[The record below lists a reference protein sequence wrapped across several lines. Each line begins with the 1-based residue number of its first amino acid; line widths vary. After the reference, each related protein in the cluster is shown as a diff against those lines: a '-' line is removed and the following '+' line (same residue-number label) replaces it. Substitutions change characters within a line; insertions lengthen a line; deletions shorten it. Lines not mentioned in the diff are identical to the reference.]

1 MPHFKSTV
9 HLSAGQHSEDPH
21 FLLEASYSIQREDR
35 IGGRV
40 WCGGVPRRVGH
51 SDQFLPKESKERGDV
66 SFCLTREYTY
76 PREEVA
82 NSLLG
87 ERGCIAASF

>member
-1 MPHFKSTV
+1 MQVNIRRIPIFFLKHPTAFKGKTGLV
-9 HLSAGQHSEDPH
+9 AG
-21 FLLEASYSIQREDR
+21 
-35 IGGRV
+35 
-40 WCGGVPRRVGH
+40 CGVGEVPRRVGH